1 MRRRNM
7 TNDPL
12 KACLLFLSLVF
23 LLGMG
28 QAQHAPD
35 QTATANT
42 NASMHPEEIPSPG
55 LLEFLATFDSGDGRF
70 TDPELL
76 EVLGP
81 RTPRGTTHE

>member
-1 MRRRNM
+1 M

-12 KACLLFLSLVF
+12 KAFLLFLALIF

-28 QAQHAPD
+28 QTQRAPD
-35 QTATANT
+35 HTANT
-42 NASMHPEEIPSPG
+42 NASMAPEESPSLG
-55 LLEFLATFDSGDGRF
+55 MLEFLATFDSGDGRF

-81 RTPRGTTHE
+81 RTRGTTHE

>member
-1 MRRRNM
+1 M

-28 QAQHAPD
+28 QTQRAPNH
-35 QTATANT
+35 TATANT
-42 NASMHPEEIPSPG
+42 NASMAPEEIPTPG
-55 LLEFLATFDSGDGRF
+55 LLEFIATFDSGDGRF